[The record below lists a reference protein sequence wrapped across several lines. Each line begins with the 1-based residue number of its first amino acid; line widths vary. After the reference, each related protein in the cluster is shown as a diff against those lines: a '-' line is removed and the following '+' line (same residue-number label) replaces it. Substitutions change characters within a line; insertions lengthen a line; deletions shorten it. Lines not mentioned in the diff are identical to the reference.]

1 MRKRVVTFILTA
13 LLLFSILPL
22 SAFAENHL
30 SKIDVSVVLQKDG
43 SAQITQV
50 WTGTFN
56 EKTENYIGIK
66 NIGNSEITDFT
77 VSDQNGK
84 YETLDEWSIDASFE
98 EKSRKCGVIRDD
110 SGYELCWGI
119 STYGANTYTFSY
131 KMTNLVR
138 SYNDA
143 DGFNFMFVNRGL
155 NLYPTD
161 ANVTISL
168 ANGKLD
174 DSVADIWGFGYEGY
188 INFRS
193 GGVYAYTTKPLQPD
207 DDSSMIIMMSL
218 KKGVLSPA
226 TQVDDSFESVKD
238 KAFGGSDYD
247 DDTGFFILLIIFAI
261 IVAIIVIVFL
271 TLYIRRR
278 LKLRKMYN
286 QADYYRGT
294 PNGYN
299 LPASYWL
306 CKNFDINGS
315 DNSIIGAQLLKLMND
330 GCIEPTEDVSVG
342 LFGGE
347 KKSVSLRLVKPP
359 KESDKMG
366 CLVYN
371 MLVRAAGADG
381 TLQEKELEKAVSKD
395 PDLLRDV
402 IKAAI
407 QAGQNS
413 LKIRGCFKS
422 NSPSSSLR
430 NLTDIGKSELMQL
443 LGLKKYLTDFS
454 LIDEREIKENAI
466 WQDYLVYATLM
477 GIADKT
483 IKQFKKI
490 YPEMVPEFDA
500 YEYNMLWIMSYNRA
514 CYNSMHAA
522 EMARSAG
529 SGGASSFGGGGGFS
543 GGGGGG
549 SR

>member
-1 MRKRVVTFILTA
+1 MKKRVITFVLS
-13 LLLFSILPL
+13 LLLIFGAVSFC
-22 SAFAENHL
+22 AFAENHL
-30 SKIDVSVVLQKDG
+30 SNIDVSVVLQNDG
-43 SAQITQV
+43 SAIITQV
-50 WTGTFN
+50 WQGTFD

-66 NIGNSEITDFT
+66 NIGDSEITDFT

-84 YETLDEWSIDASFE
+84 YETLDEWSIDASFD
-98 EKSRKCGVIRDD
+98 EKARKCGIIRDD

-119 STYGANTYTFSY
+119 SNYGANTYTFTY

-143 DGFNFMFVNRGL
+143 DGFNFMFVNRGM

-161 ANVTISL
+161 ASVTISL
-168 ANGKLD
+168 ANGKINN
-174 DSVADIWGFGYEGY
+174 SIADIWGFGYEGY

-193 GGVYAYTTKPLQPD
+193 GSVYAYTTKALQPD
-207 DDSSMIIMMSL
+207 DGSSMIIMMSL
-218 KKGVLSPA
+218 KKGVLSPVSS
-226 TQVDDSFESVKD
+226 VDESFESVKD
-238 KAFGGSDYD
+238 NAFGGSDYD
-247 DDTGFFILLIIFAI
+247 DDNEFFILFIVFAI
-261 IVAIIVIVFL
+261 LVALILLVFL
-271 TLYIRRR
+271 TLYIIRR
-278 LKLRKMYN
+278 LKLRKLYK

-306 CKNFDINGS
+306 CRNFGINNS
-315 DNSIIGAQLLKLMND
+315 ENSIIGAQLLKLMND
-330 GCIEPTEDVSVG
+330 GCIEPAEDVSVG
-342 LFGGE
+342 FFGGE
-347 KKSVSLRLVKPP
+347 KKSVSLRLVKMP
-359 KESDKMG
+359 KESDVMG
-366 CLVYN
+366 CKVYN

-381 TLQEKELEKAVSKD
+381 ILQEKELEKAVRNN
-395 PDLLRDV
+395 PDLLRNV
-402 IKAAI
+402 IKAADT
-407 QAGQNS
+407 AGQNS

-422 NSPSSSLR
+422 NSASSSLR
-430 NLTDIGKSELMQL
+430 NLTDVGKSELMQL

-454 LIDEREIKENAI
+454 LIAEREIKENAI

-500 YEYNMLWIMSYNRA
+500 YEYNMIWIMSYNRA
-514 CYNSMHAA
+514 CFNSMHAA
-522 EMARSAG
+522 EAARSAG

>member
-1 MRKRVVTFILTA
+1 
-13 LLLFSILPL
+13 
-22 SAFAENHL
+22 
-30 SKIDVSVVLQKDG
+30 
-43 SAQITQV
+43 
-50 WTGTFN
+50 
-56 EKTENYIGIK
+56 
-66 NIGNSEITDFT
+66 
-77 VSDQNGK
+77 
-84 YETLDEWSIDASFE
+84 
-98 EKSRKCGVIRDD
+98 
-110 SGYELCWGI
+110 
-119 STYGANTYTFSY
+119 
-131 KMTNLVR
+131 
-138 SYNDA
+138 
-143 DGFNFMFVNRGL
+143 
-155 NLYPTD
+155 
-161 ANVTISL
+161 
-168 ANGKLD
+168 
-174 DSVADIWGFGYEGY
+174 
-188 INFRS
+188 
-193 GGVYAYTTKPLQPD
+193 
-207 DDSSMIIMMSL
+207 
-218 KKGVLSPA
+218 
-226 TQVDDSFESVKD
+226 
-238 KAFGGSDYD
+238 
-247 DDTGFFILLIIFAI
+247 
-261 IVAIIVIVFL
+261 
-271 TLYIRRR
+271 
-278 LKLRKMYN
+278 MYN

-315 DNSIIGAQLLKLMND
+315 ENSIIGAQLLKLMND

-490 YPEMVPEFDA
+490 YPDMVPEFDA

>member
-1 MRKRVVTFILTA
+1 MKKRVVTFVLS
-13 LLLFSILPL
+13 LLLIFGAMPFC
-22 SAFAENHL
+22 AFAENHL
-30 SKIDVSVVLQKDG
+30 SNIDVSVVLQKDG
-43 SAQITQV
+43 SALITQV
-50 WTGTFN
+50 WQGTFD

-66 NIGNSEITDFT
+66 NIGDSEITDFT

-84 YETLDEWSIDASFE
+84 YETLDEWSIDASFD
-98 EKSRKCGVIRDD
+98 EKARKCGIIRDD

-119 STYGANTYTFSY
+119 SNYGANTYTFTY

-143 DGFNFMFVNRGL
+143 DGFNFMFVNRGM

-161 ANVTISL
+161 ASVTISL
-168 ANGKLD
+168 ADGKIN
-174 DSVADIWGFGYEGY
+174 DSIADIWGFGYQGY

-193 GGVYAYTTKPLQPD
+193 DSVYAYTTQALQPD
-207 DDSSMIIMMSL
+207 DGSSMIIMMSL
-218 KKGVLSPA
+218 KKGVLSPVSS
-226 TQVDDSFESVKD
+226 VDESFESVKD
-238 KAFGGSDYD
+238 NAFGGSDYD
-247 DDTGFFILLIIFAI
+247 DDDGFLIMFLVFAI
-261 IVAIIVIVFL
+261 IVAIILIVFL
-271 TLYIRRR
+271 TLYIRRK
-278 LKLRKMYN
+278 LKLSRLYK

-306 CKNFDINGS
+306 CRNFGINNS
-315 DNSIIGAQLLKLMND
+315 ENSIIGAQLLKLMND
-330 GCIEPTEDVSVG
+330 GSIEPAEDVSVG
-342 LFGGE
+342 FFGSE
-347 KKSVSLRLVKPP
+347 KKSVSLRLVKMP
-359 KESDKMG
+359 KESDVLG
-366 CLVYN
+366 CKVYN
-371 MLVRAAGADG
+371 MLVRASGADG
-381 TLQEKELEKAVSKD
+381 ILQEKELEKAVRND
-395 PDLLRDV
+395 PDLLRNV
-402 IKAAI
+402 INAADT
-407 QAGQNS
+407 AGQNS

-422 NSPSSSLR
+422 NSASSSLR
-430 NLTDIGKSELMQL
+430 NLTDVGKSELMQL
-443 LGLKKYLTDFS
+443 MGLKKYLTDFS
-454 LIDEREIKENAI
+454 LINEREIKENAI

-500 YEYNMLWIMSYNRA
+500 YEYNMIWLMTYNRA
-514 CYNSMHAA
+514 CFNSMHAA
-522 EMARSAG
+522 EAARSAG